1 MANFYPP
8 GFEKNKK
15 TIALDFD
22 GVIHNDK
29 FGWHDGTI
37 YGDPI
42 DGSIDAIKL
51 LAQKYRLILLSL
63 VY

>member
-22 GVIHNDK
+22 GVIHIWDK
-29 FGWHDGTI
+29 GWLDGTCYGKPIPGAIESIKYLSKKFRISI
-37 YGDPI
+37 YG
-42 DGSIDAIKL
+42 L
-51 LAQKYRLILLSL
+51 
-63 VY
+63 